1 MTENP
6 SAAKAMVLRLPN
18 GTAEAV
24 PLQRRTI
31 LEMTLTAYSP
41 RELRWVGCAPSR
53 FRRSRACCASI
64 ERG

>member
-24 PLQRRTI
+24 PLQKRRTI
-31 LEMTLTAYSP
+31 LEMT
-41 RELRWVGCAPSR
+41 
-53 FRRSRACCASI
+53 
-64 ERG
+64 